1 MQKANVLAYGVQR
14 SGMRSAHVA
23 EHDGW
28 AVVRRGDRRG
38 WLLGGLAAAA
48 TAVIPAGDASAE
60 SPVAVAFRR
69 VTDTDGE
76 PVRMDS
82 RHPEGRPTVITA
94 LASDRQGRLLAV
106 AGDDRVIRVF
116 ELETLAPVTSLV
128 GHHDLIRGLDFDAA
142 GERLASAGND
152 GQILIWS
159 CRHWGDAPQRY
170 GVGPAIADVRFSPSA
185 DRVATVGFDD
195 RLRIFRLDGGAA
207 AGDASIWGCGC
218 HDLRTVAY
226 RPDGRLVVVAG
237 RSGEI
242 ELFDLAGD
250 RPIAAERP
258 DADASSAGRY
268 PLHRRRIRGV
278 GFRPDGKTLITAG
291 EDGVVCRFDTEA
303 RQEISRSR
311 VTRGRL
317 FALAI
322 IDDSYIAVAGSDNA
336 VRIFDTDID
345 RVIHEFSGH
354 TGSVAALAAGQG
366 WLFSGGY
373 DATLRRWPVEPLR
386 SLQRRIAEG
395 ESRLER

>member
-1 MQKANVLAYGVQR
+1 MQRANGLAHEAQR
-14 SGMRSAHVA
+14 NGMMSADVT
-23 EHDGW
+23 ELGGW
-28 AVVRRGDRRG
+28 AFVRGDRRG
-38 WLLGGLAAAA
+38 WLFGGLAAAA
-48 TAVIPAGDASAE
+48 SAAMATGDGSAD
-60 SPVAVAFRR
+60 SPVSVAFRR

-76 PVRMDS
+76 PLRMDS
-82 RHPEGRPTVITA
+82 RHPGGRPAVITA

-106 AGDDRVIRVF
+106 ACDDRVIRLF

-128 GHHDLIRGLDFDAA
+128 GHHDLIRGLDFDTD

-159 CRHWGDAPQRY
+159 CQDWGDEPQRH
-170 GVGPAIADVRFSPSA
+170 GVGPAITGVRFSPSS
-185 DRVATVGFDD
+185 DRLAAVGFDD
-195 RLRIFRLDGGAA
+195 RLRMIRLGGGATS
-207 AGDASIWGCGC
+207 GDTTVWGCGC
-218 HDLRTVAY
+218 HDLRSVAY
-226 RPDGRLVVVAG
+226 RPDGRLVAVAG

-242 ELFDLAGD
+242 ELFELPGEQ
-250 RPIAAERP
+250 PIAVGRLVPE
-258 DADASSAGRY
+258 ASSAGRY
-268 PLHRRRIRGV
+268 PLHRRRIRAI
-278 GFRPDGKTLITAG
+278 GFQPDGQTLVTAG
-291 EDGVVCRFDTEA
+291 EDGVVCRFDTET
-303 RQEISRSR
+303 RQEISRLR

-322 IDDSYIAVAGSDNA
+322 IDESYIAVAGSDNA
-336 VRIFDTDID
+336 VRIFDTDVD